1 MGNNLRREVDA
12 ERESGVALKAQVD
25 VLSKRLEDAKSIG
38 LVAAELYVGA
48 LEKFG
53 GSTPPL
59 PSEPSAFSIFSWLK
73 ANFMKLP
80 DFIGGAMDFGAL
92 ASATNLSKML
102 MQDGCPHTRGVK
114 ERGLEGPTDL
124 GAIYVGWSATS

>member
-38 LVAAELYVGA
+38 LAAAELYVGA
-48 LEKFG
+48 LEQFG
-53 GSTPPL
+53 GSTPSL
-59 PSEPSAFSIFSWLK
+59 PSEPSACSIFSWLK

-80 DFIGGAMDFGAL
+80 DFIGGAMDYGAL
-92 ASATNLSKML
+92 ASATNLSKTLEKMAA
-102 MQDGCPHTRGVK
+102 HTRG
-114 ERGLEGPTDL
+114 
-124 GAIYVGWSATS
+124 A